1 MDDKVVYAR
10 DIHSSKECPIHK
22 KDCQGTKST
31 PSGVL
36 IDPPCCYWDDD
47 DEIYEGM
54 YENEEDF

>member
-1 MDDKVVYAR
+1 MIKSFMQEIYIAASNVLF
-10 DIHSSKECPIHK
+10 IK

>member
-1 MDDKVVYAR
+1 MIKSFMQEIYIAAR
-10 DIHSSKECPIHK
+10 NVLFIK
-22 KDCQGTKST
+22 KDCQGTNST